1 MTANYFQIFGVPL
14 ALGRPFTAEE
24 ERPGADIRVAIIS
37 HPLWQ
42 QRGADPDMLG
52 RPVRVNGEPFTVV
65 GVAAEGFTGTSI
77 PGPEVWLP
85 LGAHDT
91 FSTDATPAGAR
102 SARARRTS

>member
-1 MTANYFQIFGVPL
+1 MTANYFQIFGLPL

-37 HPLWQ
+37 HSLWE
-42 QRGADPDMLG
+42 QRGADPSMLG

-65 GVAAEGFTGTSI
+65 GVAPKGFTGTSI

-85 LGAHDT
+85 LGAHDAFRT
-91 FSTDATPAGAR
+91 EGAPAGRR